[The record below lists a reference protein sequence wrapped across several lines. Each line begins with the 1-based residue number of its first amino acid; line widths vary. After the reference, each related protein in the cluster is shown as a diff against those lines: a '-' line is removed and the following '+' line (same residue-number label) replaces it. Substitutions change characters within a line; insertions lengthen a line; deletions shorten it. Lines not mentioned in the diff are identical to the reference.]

1 MTKSKFISLGLVL
14 IMIFSLLTGCSNI
27 KYNAQLFDSATDW
40 IKEDFINDNLV
51 GYSENSSYP
60 TERVFVVKNQEEYEE
75 IFLESIDDFDVDFD
89 TQMLVVYTFE
99 TIYHRN
105 INLVSLEVNEDV
117 LSITYKMEK
126 KSGVGDASQPY
137 QRWFVV
143 RLDKLDVDS
152 VVFVEKE

>member
-14 IMIFSLLTGCSNI
+14 IMIFGLLTGCSNI
-27 KYNAQLFDSATDW
+27 KYNAQFFDSATDW

-51 GYSENSSYP
+51 GYSENGTYP
-60 TERVFVVKNQEEYEE
+60 TERVFVVKNQEEYDE
-75 IFLESIDDFDVDFD
+75 IFIESIDDFDIDFD
-89 TQMLVVYTFE
+89 TQMLVIYTFE

-105 INLVSLEVNEDV
+105 NDLVSLEVNEDV
-117 LSITYKMEK
+117 LNITYKMEK